1 MGTVTTVHNAHWENR
16 RRRRRYG
23 RGSLCGAK
31 EVIIID
37 GADVPTCVCVYT
49 FIYLFLY
56 NIYIYIY
63 MYTSICSYC
72 VPQSAAV
79 HRIHNIHHNNNII
92 RMHTG

>member
-1 MGTVTTVHNAHWENR
+1 MGTVTTVHNAHWENRR

-37 GADVPTCVCVYT
+37 GADVPTCVYT
-49 FIYLFLY
+49 FIYLSLK
-56 NIYIYIY
+56 YIYIY

-72 VPQSAAV
+72 VLQSAAV
-79 HRIHNIHHNNNII
+79 HRIHNIHRNNNII

>member
-1 MGTVTTVHNAHWENR
+1 MDTVTTVHNAHWEN

-37 GADVPTCVCVYT
+37 GADVPTCVYT
-49 FIYLFLY
+49 FIHTSFS
-56 NIYIYIY
+56 IMYIHIY
-63 MYTSICSYC
+63 MHTSIYSYC
-72 VPQSAAV
+72 GPQSAAV

>member
-1 MGTVTTVHNAHWENR
+1 MGTVTTVHNAHWENRRR

-37 GADVPTCVCVYT
+37 GADVPTCVCT

-56 NIYIYIY
+56 NIYIHVHKYNMFLLCTAIGRGPP
-63 MYTSICSYC
+63 YTQYT
-72 VPQSAAV
+72 P
-79 HRIHNIHHNNNII
+79 
-92 RMHTG
+92 